1 MKKSTTDLDPVG
13 AEQLFAN
20 SVLVSG
26 VLHTF
31 DAAGELLLANY
42 RKTNNDAHN
51 RLLQCMFGQILVCI
65 D

>member
-31 DAAGELLLANY
+31 DAAGELLLAN
-42 RKTNNDAHN
+42 N
-51 RLLQCMFGQILVCI
+51 RLLQCTQFMFGQILVCI